1 MKMRH
6 SILAPLVLAGGSAS
20 ASVASAAGRSLT
32 TYSTK
37 SCKNLPGDAGWPS
50 TDAWAQLNETVGG
63 RLVATIPLGSPCHG
77 DAYNATECA
86 RLQDAWL
93 YSEVHSHF
101 LTQICFLRDYVR
113 ARACGLL
120 YYVDT
125 RDTATDMT
133 RSMESSSSV
142 MAPLFANA
150 SCDPFTSRDVPCTL
164 GNYVS
169 FAVNATGPADIQAAL
184 RFAEEKNVR
193 FVIRNTG
200 HDYNGRSTGAGALA
214 VWTHYLKGT
223 EILDWEDEH
232 YAGKALKAGAGVQ
245 GFEAIAAANGAGLAV
260 VTGECPTVG
269 VAGGY
274 VQSKLRV
281 GMLMVLEAGGHS
293 ALSTIYGLAADNTLS
308 FEVVTPTGDLVTA
321 SRAENADLYWALS
334 GGGGGNYGV
343 VTSITTRAHPDAPVS
358 GAKFAVTTADN
369 ETLYQVIDA
378 FHAALPAIVDSG
390 VMIIYFFGPGF
401 LQSPALTAYNKTQA
415 EVEQILTPLIDSLA
429 LLNITLAPN
438 YTSYDTYRDHY
449 NNYWGPL
456 PSGNIQLVELGVT
469 YIGVGLNVSHFGGD
483 GANAVLPQWRDSI
496 VQVSLTL
503 PWSFEVPFED
513 MVAEQS
519 RMTEVVQPV
528 IEAATPGA
536 GAYINEAD
544 FQQKDWQET
553 FFGVNYP
560 KLLEIKNKYDPNGLL
575 YNVAAV
581 GSDAWTV
588 DYHGRMCRS

>member
-1 MKMRH
+1 MRTRA
-6 SILAPLVLAGGSAS
+6 SLLALLALAFSDFVAAS
-20 ASVASAAGRSLT
+20 CSNGNEPNSTAA
-32 TYSTK
+32 
-37 SCKNLPGDAGWPS
+37 SCKYLPGDAGWPS
-50 TDAWAQLNETVGG
+50 AETWAQLNETVGG
-63 RLVATIPLGSPCHG
+63 RLVATVPLGSPCHG
-77 DAYNATECA
+77 EAYNQTECA

-93 YSEVHSHF
+93 YSEVH
-101 LTQICFLRDYVR
+101 
-113 ARACGLL
+113 
-120 YYVDT
+120 
-125 RDTATDMT
+125 
-133 RSMESSSSV
+133 MESSSSV

-150 SCDPFTSRDVPCTL
+150 SCDPFTPKDTPCTL

-169 FAVNATGPADIQAAL
+169 YAVNASGPADIIAAL

-193 FVIRNTG
+193 FIIRNTG

-223 EILDWEDEH
+223 EIFDWADEV
-232 YAGKALKAGAGVQ
+232 YTGKALKAGAGVQ
-245 GFEAIAAANGAGLAV
+245 GYEAIAAAHEAGLAV

-269 VAGGY
+269 IAGGY
-274 VQSKLRV
+274 VQ
-281 GMLMVLEAGGHS
+281 AGGHS
-293 ALSTIYGLAADNTLS
+293 ALSTVYGLAADNTLS
-308 FEVVTPTGDLVTA
+308 FDVVTPTGYLVTA
-321 SRAENADLYWALS
+321 SRTQNQDLYWALS

-343 VTSITTRAHPDAPVS
+343 VVSITTRAHPEARVS
-358 GAKFAVTTADN
+358 GAKFAVTVADN
-369 ETLYQVIDA
+369 NTLYQVIDA
-378 FHAALPAIVDSG
+378 FHAALPDIVDSG

-415 EVEQILTPLIDSLA
+415 EVEQILKPFSDSLA
-429 LLNITLAPN
+429 LLNITLEPT
-438 YTSYDTYRDHY
+438 YTEFDSYRDHY
-449 NNYWGPL
+449 NHYWGPL
-456 PSGNIQLVELGVT
+456 PSGNIQVGTQLFGGRLLPRSVLPSFGPTAQQLVELGVT
-469 YIGVGLNVSHFGGD
+469 YIGVGLNVSHFGGN
-483 GANAVLPQWRDSI
+483 GVNAVLPQWRDSI

-513 MVAEQS
+513 MVAEQT

-560 KLLEIKNKYDPNGLL
+560 KLLEIKQRYDPKGLL

-581 GSDAWTV
+581 GSEAWTV
-588 DYHGRMCRS
+588 DYHGRMCKA